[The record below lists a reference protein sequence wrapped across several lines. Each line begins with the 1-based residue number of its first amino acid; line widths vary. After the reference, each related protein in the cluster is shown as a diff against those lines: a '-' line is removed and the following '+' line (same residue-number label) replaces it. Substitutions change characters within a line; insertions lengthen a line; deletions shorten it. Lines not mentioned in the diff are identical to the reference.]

1 MKQKTNEKKVNYL
14 YHFLGITWWYN
25 RRSLIVYNLTLQ
37 DILSRLNR
45 SSSFLEQSLWVSLLV
60 ESFVCFQG
68 WLMSSLFC
76 SSSFSSNHSICSLK
90 KNTRSGWRYSMIS
103 DWQKGKVTW
112 RYQRFKRTI
121 SKYRPFFRFL
131 FLQLFEKDEM
141 GKIDVDHIEPK
152 HKGNCPIFHIL
163 NKNQDTLPC
172 PQWKHKKHAN
182 TKRICVHHYW
192 SQRSAIFLDTRNCH
206 YQHQLFQMK
215 I

>member
-1 MKQKTNEKKVNYL
+1 
-14 YHFLGITWWYN
+14 
-25 RRSLIVYNLTLQ
+25 
-37 DILSRLNR
+37 
-45 SSSFLEQSLWVSLLV
+45 
-60 ESFVCFQG
+60 
-68 WLMSSLFC
+68 
-76 SSSFSSNHSICSLK
+76 
-90 KNTRSGWRYSMIS
+90 MIS

-131 FLQLFEKDEM
+131 FLQLSEKDEI
-141 GKIDVDHIEPK
+141 GKIDVDNIEPK

-192 SQRSAIFLDTRNCH
+192 SQRSAIFFRYKELSLSTSAVSNENLGVPS
-206 YQHQLFQMK
+206 HQPCLKTWNKLPQYVHVHSNLLK
-215 I
+215 AGCGNIPWTPHEVAYIIL